1 MKIPFERF
9 RVYKIGALVALTLAL
24 LAASRPGARADGN
37 NWMAGIDGG
46 RSLTEMSIPGAH
58 DAGARF
64 EPLKGTTKCQNL
76 TISELLNVGV
86 RFLDIRC
93 CNTGKEFSIYH
104 GPVFQRLTFAQAL
117 TAVSDFLK
125 TNPTETVI
133 MSIKEENSNTGSTF
147 KTVFNSYVAKDPKL
161 WYLKSSLPTLN
172 SVRSKIVLFRRFT
185 GSQGIDASNW
195 PDNTSFTSGK
205 LDVEDYYH
213 VPNSSAKWEA
223 VVKHLDAAKAGSKQ
237 SLYITFASGY
247 VAGASG
253 LPNITAVSDDVN
265 QKLSGYFQNGG
276 KARYGVVLIDFVDLA
291 ICRQIATSEGG

>member
-1 MKIPFERF
+1 
-9 RVYKIGALVALTLAL
+9 
-24 LAASRPGARADGN
+24 
-37 NWMAGIDGG
+37 MAGIDGG